1 MNCLRKTVVLCGLS
15 LFAAGISNAQFGMR
29 QPEMPRGLFN
39 PVVGSG
45 AVYEMQL
52 ASGNKTTMEIDVVGK
67 DSVDGKNGYWF
78 ETTMT
83 GATAGPPGGML
94 MKMLI
99 VLDGADLYASKMV
112 MQMGDRPPME
122 MAIP

>member
-1 MNCLRKTVVLCGLS
+1 VRYSKANLRLSMRKLNDRGNLMNCLRKTVVLCGLS

-83 GATAGPPGGML
+83 GPQRDLQAGC
-94 MKMLI
+94 
-99 VLDGADLYASKMV
+99 
-112 MQMGDRPPME
+112 
-122 MAIP
+122 